1 MPSPWLAL
9 PAGSDPAALAR
20 AVADAHDDFVATGT
34 SRWRVRDVVFDSW
47 RRSKDSGVDPD
58 RSLPPVDLLDDA
70 LEAYRAAHPLADVM
84 PVIRRLLVD
93 DAVDSDLLV
102 AVSDDV
108 GRLLWVEGAPHLRS
122 RAETMHF
129 MPGAFWS
136 EALAGTNA
144 PGTALALDHSVQIYA
159 HEHFSRIVQ
168 PWSCSAAP
176 IHDPQ
181 TGRLLGVL
189 DVTGGDSVAAPQ
201 SLALVQAA
209 VEAVEN
215 ELRLRRLQA
224 KSSRPRRHVRPRL
237 HLLAQDRARW
247 EVAGA
252 SRVLSQRHSE
262 ILLLL
267 VEHPAGLTSDQLG
280 VLLDEQELADVTIR
294 AEMSRLRAVLGA
306 PCLASRPYRI
316 TQPLTT
322 DVSIVEAKL
331 AAGAVTQALDLYVG
345 PVLPSSQAPGV
356 VDVRERLAYRIR
368 AAVLAQGEV
377 ADLVRY
383 GETTQG
389 RQDHE
394 IWAAAAGSAAAA
406 PEVRAMAL
414 ARLAWIDKEF
424 GRA

>member
-1 MPSPWLAL
+1 VPSPWLAL
-9 PAGSDPAALAR
+9 PAGSDPAALSR
-20 AVADAHDDFVATGT
+20 AVADAHDDFVATGR
-34 SRWRVRDVVFDSW
+34 SRWRIRDVVFESW
-47 RRSKDSGVDPD
+47 RRSRDSGVDPD

-84 PVIRRLLVD
+84 PVIRRLLVE

-102 AVSDDV
+102 AVSDDA

-136 EALAGTNA
+136 EDLAGTNA
-144 PGTALALDHSVQIYA
+144 PGTALALDHGVQIFA

-209 VEAVEN
+209 VAAVEN
-215 ELRLRRLQA
+215 ELRVRRLQS
-224 KSSRPRRHVRPRL
+224 KPDRPRKHALPRVRV
-237 HLLAQDRARW
+237 LAQDRARW
-247 EVAGA
+247 EANGVN
-252 SRVLSQRHSE
+252 RLLSHRHSE
-262 ILLLL
+262 IVLLLL
-267 VEHPAGLTSDQLG
+267 EDPSGMTSEQLG
-280 VLLDEQELADVTIR
+280 VRLDEHELADVTIR
-294 AEMSRLRAVLGA
+294 AEMSRLRSVLGTTSV
-306 PCLASRPYRI
+306 ASRPYRI
-316 TQPLTT
+316 TEPVTT
-322 DVSIVEAKL
+322 DVSLVEAKL

-345 PVLPSSQAPGV
+345 PVLPHSQAPGV
-356 VDVRERLAYRIR
+356 VEVRERLAYRVR
-368 AAVLAQGEV
+368 AAVLTQGTV
-377 ADLVRY
+377 DDLVRF
-383 GETTQG
+383 GETAQG

-394 IWAAAAGSAAAA
+394 VWAAARSAAAR
-406 PEVRAMAL
+406 PEVRSMAQ
-414 ARLAWIDKEF
+414 ARLAWIDQEF
-424 GRA
+424 GQT